1 MLEFLCSY
9 GNRGILGNHYNGN
22 YDPIWDIDAEI
33 ETLNA
38 SKGWQIGIHVDAAS
52 KCR

>member
-1 MLEFLCSY
+1 MLTLYLLFP
-9 GNRGILGNHYNGN
+9 RGILGNHYNGN

-38 SKGWQIGIHVDAAS
+38 TKGWQIGIHVDAAS
-52 KCR
+52 TFH